1 MKTLKVISSFLLLFS
16 AHSNAAWQERELN
29 TWYEKD
35 RVLYD
40 ITQTVDDNPV
50 MISIAQAGYKTAN
63 LTISYMSNGGCS
75 KTNPPLRINNT
86 IVPAAY
92 KCVPVDNNKIEHYIV
107 DDADKV
113 NALVRHLK
121 SDFTAVIQKDIKIWA
136 ANIKSP
142 KYGMA
147 PKFWRAGEPK
157 PPTGGFI
164 ILTWDAQSKYCKALQ
179 NSCSLLTLLS

>member
-1 MKTLKVISSFLLLFS
+1 MQTLKVISSLLLLFS

-50 MISIAQAGYKTAN
+50 MISIAQADYKTAN
-63 LTISYMSNGGCS
+63 LAVSYMSNGGCS
-75 KTNPPLRINNT
+75 GGKPSLKINNT
-86 IVPAAY
+86 VIPAAY
-92 KCVPVDNNKIEHYIV
+92 KCVPVGKDKIEHYFV
-107 DDADKV
+107 DDAARV
-113 NALVRHLK
+113 NALVGHLK
-121 SDFTAVIQKDIKIWA
+121 SDFTAVIQEDIKVWA

-147 PKFWRAGEPK
+147 PKF
-157 PPTGGFI
+157 
-164 ILTWDAQSKYCKALQ
+164 
-179 NSCSLLTLLS
+179 

>member
-1 MKTLKVISSFLLLFS
+1 MQTLKVISSFLLLFS

-35 RVLYD
+35 GILYD
-40 ITQTVDDNPV
+40 ITQTPDDNPV
-50 MISIAQAGYKTAN
+50 MVSIAQAGYKTAN
-63 LTISYMSNGGCS
+63 LAVSYMSSGGCS
-75 KTNPPLRINNT
+75 KNIPSLTINNT

-92 KCVPVDNNKIEHYIV
+92 KCVPVGKNKIEHYLV

-113 NALVRHLK
+113 NALVGHLK
-121 SDFTAVIQKDIKIWA
+121 SDFTAVLQGDIKVWA

-147 PKFWRAGEPK
+147 PKF
-157 PPTGGFI
+157 
-164 ILTWDAQSKYCKALQ
+164 
-179 NSCSLLTLLS
+179 

>member
-1 MKTLKVISSFLLLFS
+1 MKTLKVISSFLLLLS

-63 LTISYMSNGGCS
+63 LTVSYMSNGGCS
-75 KTNPPLRINNT
+75 NNNPPLRINNT

-92 KCVPVDNNKIEHYIV
+92 KCVPVGKNKIEHYIV

-121 SDFTAVIQKDIKIWA
+121 SDFTAVIQGDIKIWA

-147 PKFWRAGEPK
+147 PKFCRAGERK
-157 PPTGGFI
+157 PP
-164 ILTWDAQSKYCKALQ
+164 A
-179 NSCSLLTLLS
+179 